1 MKKFDYT
8 GFIIR
13 LLIISTLSIG
23 MLFILFCMSG
33 CTKETIQPN
42 IGHEFELD
50 ARLPIDSN
58 GYYHLQLSQD
68 WQTLHR
74 ISGQVPPVENS
85 YELAYINWYSTHYW
99 HIGDTLGYIVHFNN
113 PENDIY
119 LYSNRDTAYITWFDG
134 FEVPTINSH
143 SYQAEDG
150 EVNTM
155 FAPVKSMK
163 NDTVHITA
171 EVNFAGGYEQIET
184 FSIILE

>member
-1 MKKFDYT
+1 MKNFDYIRY
-8 GFIIR
+8 IIR
-13 LLIISTLSIG
+13 LIIISTLSIG
-23 MLFILFCMSG
+23 IAFTLFCLQG
-33 CTKETIQPN
+33 CTKEPFKAN
-42 IGHEFELD
+42 IGHEFN
-50 ARLPIDSN
+50 IDVGLQTDTN

-74 ISGQVPPVENS
+74 ISGQVSPVENS

-99 HIGDTLGYIVHFNN
+99 YIGDTLGYIVHFNN

-119 LYSNRDTAYITWFDG
+119 LYSNRDTSYITWFDG
-134 FEVPTINSH
+134 FEVPTINGH
-143 SYQAEDG
+143 SYQTEDG

-163 NDTVHITA
+163 NDTIHIIA
-171 EVNFAGGYEQIET
+171 EANFAGGYEQIKT